1 MHTWIQEDLLDV
13 LIAHCRTISL
23 YEMDVSAWHRAV
35 KETSCRLV
43 AGAGKPGFLKFRR
56 GGLINGY
63 PAHLTQH
70 LEHRAI
76 AHRLYEQGAD
86 GIFFYDYV
94 IRFFDLQWEVY
105 RELGDPERLRYAN
118 KVYIYQLALPLTL
131 GYHSE
136 SGKAEMEIDVP
147 DDLGAIVAGGQPVR
161 VRLLLNITE
170 LMTPDDIKLQVNGQ
184 EITVEP
190 EQSIKTPLTIIDHP
204 EDKPGCHLE
213 AAIAPKLLNKG
224 RNTLTFTLKPAS
236 KKPPGVVPQ
245 PSEVRKVNLELVC
258 RDETY
263 PYWLALQL
271 DRTL

>member
-1 MHTWIQEDLLDV
+1 MRTWIQEGLLDV
-13 LIAHCRTISL
+13 LIAHCRTISF
-23 YEMDVSAWHRAV
+23 YEMDISAWRRAV
-35 KETSCRLV
+35 EETNCRLV
-43 AGAGKPGFLKFRR
+43 VGAGKPGFFKFRR
-56 GGLINGY
+56 SGLVNGY

-94 IRFFDLQWEVY
+94 IRFFELQWEVY

-118 KVYIYQLALPLTL
+118 KIYVYQLALPLAL

-136 SGKAEMEIDVP
+136 GGKAEMEIDVP
-147 DDLGAIVAGGQPVR
+147 DDLAATLAAGQPVR
-161 VRLLLNITE
+161 ARLLLNITG
-170 LMTPDDIKLQVNGQ
+170 LMTPDDIELQVNGQ
-184 EITVEP
+184 EVSVGP
-190 EQSIKTPLTIIDHP
+190 EQSITTPLTITDHP
-204 EDKPGCHLE
+204 EDNPGCHLE
-213 AAIAPKLLNKG
+213 AVIAPELLQKG

-245 PSEVRKVNLELVC
+245 PSEIRKVNLELVY

-271 DRTL
+271 DRNL